1 MSRLIRRMIWKA
13 EILTSQVRE
22 NFLPPEKIDKDGLLK
37 GHDVERY
44 TFGAQLQHFLDAL
57 IAQLRQFE
65 SALGGCAPE
74 TFLKMGT
81 LYPEMSVH
89 EKAGLDFYID
99 LLRKSQLDENV
110 PIDNAEK
117 CLQASSRS

>member
-1 MSRLIRRMIWKA
+1 MIWKA

-22 NFLPPEKIDKDGLLK
+22 NFSPPEKIDKDGLLK

-117 CLQASSRS
+117 CLQASSRSG